1 MDALGKPE
9 VNILYSERQK
19 EEHID
24 NINAY
29 CVGLSYHR
37 VPKGLVP

>member
-1 MDALGKPE
+1 MDALGNKGE
-9 VNILYSERQK
+9 YLIFRKAK

-29 CVGLSYHR
+29 CVGLSYHQCA
-37 VPKGLVP
+37 KGLVP